1 MARRSAIFP
10 NCLASDPP
18 GPESLS
24 SAGGTCGLGVG
35 DSCSTDQGTD
45 VRNGLLDELLGESVG
60 GHVSSDGDGLTSELL
75 DLVDD
80 LLSLGLVEIRDDDL
94 GALLGEQER
103 ARATDALRGLFTRSR
118 MWGASG
124 ESAAVSIGRGEQAEQ
139 RRVVDV
145 LTPVMIAT
153 SSASKPLG

>member
-1 MARRSAIFP
+1 M
-10 NCLASDPP
+10 
-18 GPESLS
+18 PESLN
-24 SAGGTCGLGVG
+24 SAGGTCRLGTG
-35 DSCSTDQGTD
+35 GSCSTDKGMH
-45 VRNGLLDELLGESVG
+45 VRDGLLDELLGESVG
-60 GHVSSDGDGLTSELL
+60 SHVASDGDGLTSELL

-80 LLSLGLVEIRDDDL
+80 LLGLGLVEVRDDDL

-103 ARATDALRGLFTRSR
+103 ARATDALRGLLT

-124 ESAAVSIGRGEQAEQ
+124 ESAAVSMGRREQAEQ

-153 SSASKPLG
+153 SPASKPLG